1 MKKLLNIVLFLL
13 VALLFATS
21 VNAAYTFTK
30 IDVNG
35 VSMTAPLPVVY
46 VERGDSISIMTQFT
60 NTVDANNPVGSTIKD
75 VKVKAWLGGYEFGDV
90 EYVSGLFDV
99 LTGVT
104 YSKNLVLKLPNDI
117 DASKDY
123 TLHVQVFDTKTDLEN
138 EFTLRVAKQRH
149 LLNFVDIIFNPGLTV
164 RQDQPL
170 FVTTRVENLGD
181 KIEENVRVIAAIP
194 ELGIS
199 QRTFLDDLTPVDVD
213 VSQKENSE
221 STEALFLDLS
231 EVRPGNYNIVVRAEY
246 NRGHDYVEK
255 VFPLTVKA
263 GKEAPTVV
271 ENFIVDVAEKVKNV
285 NAGES
290 VIYKVSLANLNV
302 ETKKVTLE
310 VAGVDVW
317 GTARADPSS
326 LSVEADSS
334 KEAFVFI
341 SANANAESGN
351 KMFTVRV
358 KEDGTVLKEV
368 QLQANV
374 KGGEAVSSS
383 SSLRTGL
390 EVGFI
395 VLLIILVILGIILAV
410 NKLRSKE
417 EPEQS
422 YY

>member
-35 VSMTAPLPVVY
+35 VSMNVAPSPVVY

-60 NTVDANNPVGSTIKD
+60 SNIDAKD

-90 EYVSGLFDV
+90 EYVTGLFDV

-123 TLHVQVFDTKTDLEN
+123 TLHVQVFDTRTDLEN

-170 FVTTRVENLGD
+170 FVTARVENLGD
-181 KIEENVRVIAAIP
+181 KKEENVRVIVAIP

-199 QRTFLDDLTPVDVD
+199 QRTFIDDLTPEDVD

-231 EVRPGNYNIVVRAEY
+231 EVRPGNYNIVVRTEY
-246 NRGHDYVEK
+246 NRGHDYVER
-255 VFPLTVKA
+255 VFPLTIRA

-271 ENFIVDVAEKVKNV
+271 ENFIVDVAEKVKDI
-285 NAGES
+285 NAGEGI
-290 VIYKVSLANLNV
+290 VYKVSLANLGS
-302 ETKKVTLE
+302 EAKKVTLE
-310 VAGVDVW
+310 TAGVDVW
-317 GTARADPSS
+317 GTARTDPSS

-341 SANANAESGN
+341 SAKESAESGN

-374 KGGEAVSSS
+374 KGKEAVSSS